1 MCDQKYYEHYTKK
14 QLKELLLFVEKL
26 KSQWIAT
33 VDAIVDPLFVID
45 KNYNIKKVNKAMAK
59 FLGKDV
65 KDLIGKKCFEVFDSR
80 TFRCL
85 NCKMKTALSSKK
97 TQQYVL
103 ENVKDGLY
111 FEVTSQPII
120 NADTGK
126 VEEVVQI
133 YRDRTEA
140 KRLEEQLIQSEK
152 LASIGLLAGGI
163 AHELNNPLGGI
174 LMFAEVALKELNKYN
189 EFEIVKNDLREII
202 NATYR
207 CKSIVENLLQFARK
221 ESNGLGIS
229 NPLVDINDAVITALR
244 FGRVGLKNKNIVK
257 VNEYLSSK
265 KLCLF
270 YNRNKLIQV
279 FLNLI
284 QNAYQAMPDGGTL
297 TIKTYDTYDQKRN
310 RYAICEISDTGVG
323 IPQENI
329 TKIFDPFFTTKN
341 PGEGTGLGLSIVY
354 SIISQLNGQI
364 NVDTKLNHGSTF
376 IIRIPIVKRVK
387 YHIKK
392 AS

>member
-1 MCDQKYYEHYTKK
+1 MRDQKYYEHCSKK

-26 KSQWIAT
+26 KSQWMAT
-33 VDAIVDPLFVID
+33 VDALVDPLLMID
-45 KNYNIKKVNKAMAK
+45 ENYNIKKVNKAMAK
-59 FLGKDV
+59 FVGKDV

-80 TFRCL
+80 TFSCL
-85 NCKMKTALSSKK
+85 NCKMKTALKSKK
-97 TQQYVL
+97 IQQYVL
-103 ENVKDGLY
+103 ENVKGNLY

-126 VEEVVQI
+126 VEGVVQI

-140 KRLEEQLIQSEK
+140 KRLEEQLMQSEK

-174 LMFAEVALKELNKYN
+174 LIFAEVALKELNKYDD
-189 EFEIVKNDLREII
+189 FKTVKNDIREII
-202 NATYR
+202 NAAQR

-221 ESNGLGIS
+221 ESNGVGVS
-229 NPLVDINDAVITALR
+229 NPLVDINDALITALR

-257 VNEYLSSK
+257 VKEYLSPK

-270 YNRNKLIQV
+270 FNRNKLIQV

-297 TIKTYDTYDQKRN
+297 TVKTYDTYDQQRN

-329 TKIFDPFFTTKN
+329 TKIFDPFFTTKD
-341 PGEGTGLGLSIVY
+341 PGEGTGLGLSIAY
-354 SIISQLNGQI
+354 SIVSQLKGQI
-364 NVDTKLNHGSTF
+364 NVDTKLNYGTIF
-376 IIRIPIVKRVK
+376 TIRIPIVKRVK